1 MRIIS
6 FVPFSAAL
14 EPTGRA
20 VFLRCNFVSPRDQTL
35 IERFVVTLGAKF
47 ARELTREFVAKIDIL
62 KHPPGPGS
70 QNMNQRFLAPRLW
83 LTRRL
88 VR

>member
-1 MRIIS
+1 
-6 FVPFSAAL
+6 VPFSPAL

-62 KHPPGPGS
+62 NAALLQESASGS
-70 QNMNQRFLAPRLW
+70 PLRGAGDLAPIG
-83 LTRRL
+83 
-88 VR
+88 

>member
-20 VFLRCNFVSPRDQTL
+20 VSLLCNFVSPRDQTL
-35 IERFVVTLGAKF
+35 MERFVVTLGAKF

-62 KHPPGPGS
+62 NAALLQESASGAALRGS
-70 QNMNQRFLAPRLW
+70 GDFAS
-83 LTRRL
+83 

>member
-1 MRIIS
+1 
-6 FVPFSAAL
+6 VPFSPAL

-20 VFLRCNFVSPRDQTL
+20 VFPRCNFVSPRDQTL

-47 ARELTREFVAKIDIL
+47 AHELIGEIVAKIDIL
-62 KHPPGPGS
+62 DTALLQESASGAALRGS
-70 QNMNQRFLAPRLW
+70 GDFAS
-83 LTRRL
+83 